1 MLIATRTSQTARIL
15 DVLYEETLATSVRNT
30 HPAVCMP
37 VVVCLFMDEYA
48 FFPTLDI
55 NIVAMRTTLDAG
67 TTKEMHCVSH
77 GGSRQID
84 DLQKLWCTHL
94 PGVRARY
101 GQDGHRATA
110 NHHSPAKNQCPLYRL
125 PSWVCCKCVQT
136 DIMRSS
142 GFCGFVVCI
151 FSVCDSPSTLSRLSG
166 LSSLSRTSSSLVVSR
181 SAIAHGLSQTKLIAV
196 LCRLGVS
203 QETMSSWQEW
213 MLAATGHSDR
223 MLVHPNTGSVL
234 TLLYRYDGAT
244 YKSTDSFVLSAAPHT
259 PPFYLPCRWNP
270 DAGALCL
277 RTTSRCAK
285 SNRYRSVYELPVLLV
300 GRCAWCTGESC
311 DACLST
317 AAGAFRECDRCCEE
331 HLTRPV
337 ESGRRAGSCHRLP
350 PRGQG
355 PMHCCCARGSRCVG
369 WAAASCSRPRPAPHP
384 SSSAGR

>member
-1 MLIATRTSQTARIL
+1 MHACGRVLFHGRIC
-15 DVLYEETLATSVRNT
+15 VLSDAGHQYCGDAQ
-30 HPAVCMP
+30 
-37 VVVCLFMDEYA
+37 
-48 FFPTLDI
+48 
-55 NIVAMRTTLDAG
+55 TLDAG
-67 TTKEMHCVSH
+67 SYRQEMHCVSH

-166 LSSLSRTSSSLVVSR
+166 LSSVSRTSSSLVVSR

-223 MLVHPNTGSVL
+223 MLVHPK
-234 TLLYRYDGAT
+234 YR
-244 YKSTDSFVLSAAPHT
+244 LSADSAV
-259 PPFYLPCRWNP
+259 
-270 DAGALCL
+270 
-277 RTTSRCAK
+277 SI
-285 SNRYRSVYELPVLLV
+285 
-300 GRCAWCTGESC
+300 
-311 DACLST
+311 
-317 AAGAFRECDRCCEE
+317 
-331 HLTRPV
+331 
-337 ESGRRAGSCHRLP
+337 RRRHI
-350 PRGQG
+350 Q
-355 PMHCCCARGSRCVG
+355 VD
-369 WAAASCSRPRPAPHP
+369 
-384 SSSAGR
+384 